1 MKILL
6 KYKLKKIMLL
16 DCLKQFKSKLIIPE
30 VKYINPKNVQQLKS
44 IAKIGLFYEIL
55 PSTQFKALLK
65 SIFLK
70 PRNSPGT
77 M

>member
-1 MKILL
+1 
-6 KYKLKKIMLL
+6 MLL

-30 VKYINPKNVQQLKS
+30 VNTLTLKNVQQLKS
-44 IAKIGLFYEIL
+44 IAKIGLLHEIL